1 MLREWAFAKLWASL
15 SFAMLFTVK
24 KIIAYGVFPFAGVL
38 LWANDSLLDNAV
50 IGVEIPH
57 FDEEGRLNWRLQAK
71 EVLPAGENQYE
82 AKDPILRTI
91 AGFGRITD
99 ATTSEGVFNVRQGKA
114 RGQDTLMVRG
124 DGFFAQ
130 GEDWMWQEKAED
142 GVHKMAFRKDGLV
155 SFSAEEIP
163 LFASLKD
170 SVSSR
175 PPNNAGKRQQPE
187 AVKNKPAVAEADYI
201 EMIALEEGGYRFLL
215 EGMVSISGGEVEI
228 ACSQMEV
235 FLHADTNSSS
245 STKFGNLKEI
255 KAVKSVTLKQPG
267 RVCHADRLSLN
278 GITGVALLEGSAKV
292 IDDLWGTASGE
303 KIILERGNRRARIVK
318 TEKGRPRLT
327 FPEIKNFTLPFRQET
342 SGEKP

>member
-1 MLREWAFAKLWASL
+1 
-15 SFAMLFTVK
+15 MLFTVK
-24 KIIAYGVFPFAGVL
+24 KIIAYAVFASAGFF
-38 LWANDSLLDNAV
+38 LWGNDSLRDNAV

-91 AGFGRITD
+91 AGFGRIMD
-99 ATTSEGVFNVRQGKA
+99 ATTTEGVFNVQQGMA
-114 RGQDTLMVRG
+114 RGQDTLRVRG

-155 SFSAEEIP
+155 SFSADEIS
-163 LFASLKD
+163 LFASSND
-170 SVSSR
+170 SVSSL
-175 PPNNAGKRQQPE
+175 PPNDVGKPQ
-187 AVKNKPAVAEADYI
+187 KPVSLNNRPAMAEADYI

-303 KIILERGNRRARIVK
+303 KIILERGTRRARIVK

-327 FPEIKNFTLPFRQET
+327 FPEIKNFNLPFSQKA
-342 SGEKP
+342 SGEKQ

>member
-1 MLREWAFAKLWASL
+1 M
-15 SFAMLFTVK
+15 
-24 KIIAYGVFPFAGVL
+24 
-38 LWANDSLLDNAV
+38 
-50 IGVEIPH
+50 
-57 FDEEGRLNWRLQAK
+57 
-71 EVLPAGENQYE
+71 
-82 AKDPILRTI
+82 
-91 AGFGRITD
+91 
-99 ATTSEGVFNVRQGKA
+99 
-114 RGQDTLMVRG
+114 
-124 DGFFAQ
+124 
-130 GEDWMWQEKAED
+130 
-142 GVHKMAFRKDGLV
+142 
-155 SFSAEEIP
+155 
-163 LFASLKD
+163 FASLKD

-175 PPNNAGKRQQPE
+175 PPNNAGKRQQLV

-235 FLHADTNSSS
+235 FLRADTNSSS
-245 STKFGNLKEI
+245 SSKFGSLKDI

-327 FPEIKNFTLPFRQET
+327 FPEIKNFNLPFGQKA
-342 SGEKP
+342 SGGKP